1 MSHKNI
7 PVFIPHLGCPND
19 CVFCNQRKITKRL
32 TFDENGVKDTID
44 EAVSTLKPGDDA
56 EIAFFGGSF
65 TGIDRGLMIRL
76 LTLGHSYIERG
87 AVTSLRC
94 STRPDYING
103 EILELLKKYGV
114 KTVEL
119 GIQSTDD
126 EVLRTCRRG
135 HTARQSFEAMK
146 MIKDAGFAF
155 IGQMMTGLPGA
166 SASSEIQTAEDIC
179 KYADGARIYPIVVF
193 KDTELACM
201 AEAGAYEPYTLDE
214 LVLRTADVKEV
225 FIKHEIPTIRVG
237 LQANEGLTGGDEIAC
252 GGYDEAIGERCD
264 SLIYYR
270 RISRLLSENAAT
282 SVTVAVPYG
291 HVSRAAGHKKEN
303 KTRLFAQFGIKDIK
317 FIEKDL
323 PPYTAELITRQCT

>member
-19 CVFCNQRKITKRL
+19 CVFCNQRKITEHL
-32 TFDENGVKDTID
+32 SFDEDSVKDGID
-44 EAVSTLKPGDDA
+44 DAVKTLMPGDDA

-65 TGIDRGLMIRL
+65 TGIDRELMIRL
-76 LTLGHSYIERG
+76 LRLGHTYIERG
-87 AVTSLRC
+87 AVSSLRC
-94 STRPDYING
+94 STRPDYIDG
-103 EILELLKKYGV
+103 EILDILKKYGV

-126 EVLRTCRRG
+126 KVLAACRRG
-135 HTARQSFEAMK
+135 HTAAQSFTAMK
-146 MIKDAGFAF
+146 MIKDAGFSL

-166 SASSEIQTAEDIC
+166 SPGSEIQTAEDIC
-179 KYADGARIYPIVVF
+179 RYADGARIYPVVVF
-193 KDTELACM
+193 KDTELAFM
-201 AEAGAYEPYTLDE
+201 AEAGAYKPYTLEE
-214 LVLRTADVKEV
+214 LVTRTADVKEI

-270 RISRLLSENAAT
+270 RISALLADISSDHA
-282 SVTVAVPYG
+282 VIAVPRG
-291 HVSRAAGHKKEN
+291 HISRAAGHKKEN
-303 KTRLFAQFGIKDIK
+303 KTRLYAQFGIKDIK
-317 FIEKDL
+317 FIEKDM
-323 PPYTAELITRQCT
+323 PPYTAEIIGR